1 MLTESL
7 VFHRNV
13 ILLSDV
19 ITFKKWTAL
28 KPVVRCQSALTNT
41 VSVFIRERIKKECNG
56 IFLN

>member
-1 MLTESL
+1 
-7 VFHRNV
+7 V
-13 ILLSDV
+13 ILLSGV

-28 KPVVRCQSALTNT
+28 KPVVRCQSALTKT